1 MKQLSYIALFAV
13 LAFAACQT
21 PYDPKDLPL
30 ATNVP
35 SPTDTTYISKGEWG
49 GFVWPVSIIYGRD
62 QLFYVADSLGNRII
76 MLNQA
81 GQVLSTLENVLH
93 PTSVGQ
99 DTRLDLIVGAETRE
113 PTTGD
118 TIGVVLRIKL
128 VAASHNLAQAEID
141 TIWKEPARPLRRF
154 VGVGIIP
161 NDEYLIVRD
170 GPDNS
175 SVVDPDAR
183 VLRFR
188 YVHENA
194 TVRKDSFITALGDLQ
209 SGNGGSIVN
218 INRPTGI
225 ATFPGRADF
234 ILIQRADGVQYT
246 AIWMVYSKT
255 FDFEGWL
262 PKYDPSQPEQRSVD
276 FVRPNRFVYPRGV
289 AIDRLRSDIFIVD
302 AAQDSVVKFNSRGVF
317 KAESFGKTNARRI
330 DLKNPRGIAIA
341 EKTLY
346 VCDTENGRIVLYGLS
361 TDF

>member
-1 MKQLSYIALFAV
+1 M
-13 LAFAACQT
+13 
-21 PYDPKDLPL
+21 PYDPNRLPP
-30 ATNVP
+30 ATDIP
-35 SPTDTTYISKGEWG
+35 TATDTSYVPKGEWG
-49 GFVWPVSIIYGRD
+49 GFIKPVAIIYGRD
-62 QLFYVADSLGNRII
+62 QLFYVADYLGNRIV

-81 GQVLSTLENVLH
+81 GQELSRLENIVH
-93 PTSVGQ
+93 PASIGQ

-118 TIGVVLRIKL
+118 TIGVIVRIKL
-128 VAASHNLAQAEID
+128 VNASHLLDQAEID

-161 NDEYLIVRD
+161 NDEYLVVRD

-188 YVHENA
+188 YVHVDA
-194 TVRKDSFITALGDLQ
+194 TARKDSFITSLGDLQ
-209 SGNGGSIVN
+209 SGVGGSITN

-225 ATFPGRADF
+225 ATFPGKSDF
-234 ILIQRADGVQYT
+234 ILIQRAEGIQYS

-262 PKYDPSQPEQRSVD
+262 PKYDPSQPDQRSID
-276 FVRPNRFVYPRGV
+276 FVRPNRFTEPRGV

-302 AAQDSVVKFNSRGVF
+302 ASQDSIVKFNSRGVF
-317 KAESFGKTNARRI
+317 KGESFGRENSVGGN
-330 DLKNPRGIAIA
+330 LKNPRSVAIA

-346 VCDTENGRIVLYGLS
+346 VCDSDSLRGRIVLYRLS